1 MTAFWLF
8 VWFLVAPLFNTIVNI
23 WQLWG

>member
-8 VWFLVAPLFNTIVNI
+8 VWFLVQPLFNTITNI